1 MDTLSIHSKLN
12 CLSCLLTNLCLTAP
26 WTFCSVE
33 TNHFRPLANS
43 FRFNL
48 LFLAPPGCQVP
59 SWHSS
64 SWQPTTFG
72 PWPTHFISPCFP
84 KTCISWIPLDAQC
97 PSGILHCGKQPLLAP
112 CHLIAVPL
120 AFQKTCVSWPLL
132 GSQCPPGTFLC
143 CGSQPLSAPGQ
154 LFSFHLTSQKT
165 CVSWLPLGAKC
176 LPGTFLCVCG
186 RPPLSAPGQL
196 ILFPLAF
203 QKIVFLGSPWV
214 LSALLALFFI
224 VTNHFWPLAN
234 SLRFTLLSKS
244 LYFLASSG
252 YHVPFLHSSS
262 DSSAFCQYSL
272 QPGTPKTNSWAC
284 VIFKKILTLT
294 AIFFFSCFS
303 PRLANS
309 CFNGNIPF
317 FSCLLA
323 PQCLWLLKPPG
334 FSNSLAPQTSWLLQ
348 HPGASNPLA
357 TGTQPPLL
365 LRNSLQFLTAP
376 KTQQNLLCFGQASQ

>member
-120 AFQKTCVSWPLL
+120 AFQKTCISWPLL

-214 LSALLALFFI
+214 PSALLALLFI
-224 VTNHFWPLAN
+224 VTNHFWPLAH
-234 SLRFTLLSKS
+234 SFRFTLLSKS
-244 LYFLASSG
+244 LYF
-252 YHVPFLHSSS
+252 
-262 DSSAFCQYSL
+262 
-272 QPGTPKTNSWAC
+272 
-284 VIFKKILTLT
+284 
-294 AIFFFSCFS
+294 
-303 PRLANS
+303 
-309 CFNGNIPF
+309 
-317 FSCLLA
+317 
-323 PQCLWLLKPPG
+323 
-334 FSNSLAPQTSWLLQ
+334 
-348 HPGASNPLA
+348 
-357 TGTQPPLL
+357 
-365 LRNSLQFLTAP
+365 
-376 KTQQNLLCFGQASQ
+376 

>member
-1 MDTLSIHSKLN
+1 MPHCTLNFLLCGN
-12 CLSCLLTNLCLTAP
+12 QPLSAPGQLISFQPAFLGSPRVPSALPGTLLRGNQ
-26 WTFCSVE
+26 
-33 TNHFRPLANS
+33 PL
-43 FRFNL
+43 
-48 LFLAPPGCQVP
+48 LAPGQL
-59 SWHSS
+59 
-64 SWQPTTFG
+64 
-72 PWPTHFISPCFP
+72 ISFHLASQ

-120 AFQKTCVSWPLL
+120 AFQKLVFLGPSWVP
-132 GSQCPPGTFLC
+132 SAYPGTFL

-224 VTNHFWPLAN
+224 VTNHFWPLAH
-234 SLRFTLLSKS
+234 SFRFTLLSKS
-244 LYFLASSG
+244 LCFLASSG
-252 YHVPFLHSSS
+252 HHVPFLHSSS

-284 VIFKKILTLT
+284 VIFKKNFNFDCYLLL
-294 AIFFFSCFS
+294 FLF
-303 PRLANS
+303 LATFGKFLFQWEHSLLLMPPGSSMPLAPQASWLLKLPGSSN
-309 CFNGNIPF
+309 
-317 FSCLLA
+317 LLA
-323 PQCLWLLKPPG
+323 PPTPWRLKSSCHWHSTTSSFKKLSPVLDCSKDSTKPPMFRSG
-334 FSNSLAPQTSWLLQ
+334 FPITLHKLIIM
-348 HPGASNPLA
+348 
-357 TGTQPPLL
+357 
-365 LRNSLQFLTAP
+365 
-376 KTQQNLLCFGQASQ
+376 